1 MYFGD
6 FSDYSLTL
14 LLDSSL
20 ICFIFGVLHFTA
32 GDHTLIYLTLS
43 YYCDYLVIELN
54 IPKGALLEVIAR
66 LLKPAVSVLA
76 LRLCEFTA
84 RGVVISSWI
93 IYAGGCYLSSG
104 ESVVGSV
111 LSRSAHWEKGRC
123 ERAVWKLSDVSPSL
137 Y

>member
-1 MYFGD
+1 MFFNRNLASYCNLWRLASLLLRRFLNGEMYFGD

-76 LRLCEFTA
+76 LRLC
-84 RGVVISSWI
+84 
-93 IYAGGCYLSSG
+93 
-104 ESVVGSV
+104 
-111 LSRSAHWEKGRC
+111 
-123 ERAVWKLSDVSPSL
+123 
-137 Y
+137 